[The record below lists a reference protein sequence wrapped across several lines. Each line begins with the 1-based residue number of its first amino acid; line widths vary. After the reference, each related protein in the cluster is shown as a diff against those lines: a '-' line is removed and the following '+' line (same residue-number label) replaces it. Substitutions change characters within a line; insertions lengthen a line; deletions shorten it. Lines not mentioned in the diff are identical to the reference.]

1 MINLRHQRSDWFL
14 VDKYIERIEAAMLNT
29 LWAVVRE
36 GKVEFLE
43 EVDVPEGTKVLVTL
57 LPDDKDDFWLTV
69 SQVSLDKIW
78 DNAEDDV
85 YEKLLEG

>member
-1 MINLRHQRSDWFL
+1 
-14 VDKYIERIEAAMLNT
+14 MLNT

-57 LPDDKDDFWLTV
+57 LPDAQDDFWLEV

-78 DNAEDDV
+78 DNAKDDV
-85 YEKLLEG
+85 YEELLKG

>member
-1 MINLRHQRSDWFL
+1 
-14 VDKYIERIEAAMLNT
+14 MLNT

-57 LPDDKDDFWLTV
+57 LPDDQDDFWLKV
-69 SQVSLDKIW
+69 SQASLDKIW
-78 DNAEDDV
+78 DNTEDDV

>member
-1 MINLRHQRSDWFL
+1 
-14 VDKYIERIEAAMLNT
+14 MLNT

-36 GKVEFLE
+36 GKIELLE
-43 EVDVPEGTKVLVTL
+43 EVDVPEGTKALVTL
-57 LPDDKDDFWLTV
+57 LPEDKTDFWLNI

-85 YEKLLEG
+85 YEALLKG